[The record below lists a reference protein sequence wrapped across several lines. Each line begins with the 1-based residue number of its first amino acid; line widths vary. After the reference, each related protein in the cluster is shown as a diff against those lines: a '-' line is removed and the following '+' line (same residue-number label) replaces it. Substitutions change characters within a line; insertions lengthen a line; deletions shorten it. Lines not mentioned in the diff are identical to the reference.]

1 MPFPPGFARLSPGD
15 LKVFRQFYEESVE
28 AQPMD
33 KLGAW
38 FLSTYDHLEAGEFT
52 HALGLLD
59 EVLRKSPDYSG
70 FLAAKHLLSQVDS
83 CSGVTYQIAKRLLAH
98 PSPLI
103 VRYGLCLVI
112 AGEVPLD
119 RSIADAV
126 ASLSFTDEETM
137 DYGRLAKLAIQRGD
151 AQHG

>member
-83 CSGVTYQIAKRLLAH
+83 CSGVTLPEPLRFYEAAELRGCELL
-98 PSPLI
+98 
-103 VRYGLCLVI
+103 
-112 AGEVPLD
+112 
-119 RSIADAV
+119 RS
-126 ASLSFTDEETM
+126 L
-137 DYGRLAKLAIQRGD
+137 GG
-151 AQHG
+151 